1 MSLRACRLSSG
12 GDHPRAQS
20 SGLRGACP
28 EGQLSRGAPAR
39 RFKHIMAAASANK
52 MFLTRCKIEGLP
64 LYARGVDAKLLLEGA
79 SVAATGSAAELKE
92 RAAVVVWARAHV
104 GEALSEWEK
113 LDDAAQAR
121 LVALYPGI
129 EGAAG
134 SSPLARAR
142 RAVRA
147 NMTPTQRRSR
157 LPSRRQAT
165 T

>member
-1 MSLRACRLSSG
+1 
-12 GDHPRAQS
+12 
-20 SGLRGACP
+20 
-28 EGQLSRGAPAR
+28 
-39 RFKHIMAAASANK
+39 